1 MKSYTEVKALLGTE
15 SFEAKAPES
24 PIKVKDGKS
33 CRLNAAVLSDLHV
46 SEKIAEQTKNA
57 YLSLDDLAFAQNRID
72 VLTFAGDLTNNG
84 KENEYRLLSEKLNK
98 IKTVDNIVPVTG
110 NHDIRFGAFSST
122 LKNFAEFCSDVNS
135 NLKVPGLWYSND
147 ANGYTFIVLGSV
159 KRRFE
164 EATLSKEELIWLDK
178 KLTANDSKNK
188 PVFVMLHQPLKLTH
202 NLPNSWDMPGTKA
215 GSVGKESDMLEFVLG
230 MHKNVFLITG
240 HLHRG
245 FNQFT
250 FEEHSDIH
258 CISVP
263 AIGLYNK
270 DSDYSTPGLGI
281 MIEIYDDEV
290 IFRPRNFIE
299 GRYIPK
305 LETTYTIE

>member
-1 MKSYTEVKALLGTE
+1 
-15 SFEAKAPES
+15 
-24 PIKVKDGKS
+24 
-33 CRLNAAVLSDLHV
+33 
-46 SEKIAEQTKNA
+46 
-57 YLSLDDLAFAQNRID
+57 
-72 VLTFAGDLTNNG
+72 
-84 KENEYRLLSEKLNK
+84 
-98 IKTVDNIVPVTG
+98 
-110 NHDIRFGAFSST
+110 
-122 LKNFAEFCSDVNS
+122 
-135 NLKVPGLWYSND
+135 
-147 ANGYTFIVLGSV
+147 
-159 KRRFE
+159 
-164 EATLSKEELIWLDK
+164 
-178 KLTANDSKNK
+178 
-188 PVFVMLHQPLKLTH
+188 
-202 NLPNSWDMPGTKA
+202 MPGTKA

-245 FNQFT
+245 FNHFT
-250 FEEHSDIH
+250 FEEHSGIH

-263 AIGLYNK
+263 AVGLYNK